1 MFKIEFNKISRIV
14 ISVVLVIT
22 SLSFS
27 VVSAFATT
35 KSIKRNSLS
44 KVNTVQTKTTSQR
57 KVTMKGID
65 VSRYNGVINWS
76 KAKKSVDFAIIQLG
90 YGDNLKSQDDYMYK
104 KNVEGCIKNKIPFG
118 VYLMSYATT
127 TKQAKSEAEHT
138 LRQIKSY
145 KLDFPVYYD
154 LERSE
159 QAKLGSSAL
168 GNIAKTYCDII
179 TSKGYKVGIYACRN
193 WWNCYLTSSVFNNKK
208 WAKWVAEYS
217 NRCAYKGNYSTWQ
230 YSDKGR
236 IPGINTVVDLDNYYG
251 NKVTSSYA
259 YSMNLKTTNMILNIS
274 NRNNGQTKKLNV
286 TMNDKSG
293 MTFTSSNKNVA
304 TVNSKGKVTAK
315 KKGICNIKI
324 VSKKDKRIV
333 KNCKVQV
340 KQLVTNIIDNNRNLT
355 FANQNI
361 NKSLSPKIY
370 PSNANNKVLK
380 WTSNNTKVA
389 TVDSTGR
396 ITTKGKGSCLV
407 KATAVD
413 NSRKY
418 ITYNITVDNTIIQ
431 KLKFKEPK
439 KYAEIGTKFMNVATY
454 SPINA
459 TSKDITYSSTDNNV
473 ATVDNE
479 GNVECLSIGTCKI
492 IATVEGNNKVTSSY
506 DVYVRQL
513 ANKITINKNKIM
525 LYKGNSFNL
534 LAKIEPENV
543 TVKKVKWGTSN
554 NKIATVDSNGK
565 VTAKSKGT
573 CTITATT
580 TDSTN
585 ISCKCTAVIK

>member
-65 VSRYNGVINWS
+65 VSRYNGVIDWS

-90 YGDNLKSQDDYMYK
+90 HGSNLKSQDDYMYK
-104 KNVEGCIKNKIPFG
+104 RNVEGCIKNKIPFG
-118 VYLMSYATT
+118 VYLYSYAIT
-127 TKQAKSEAEHT
+127 TKQAKSEAEHA
-138 LRQIKSY
+138 LRQIKGY

-154 LERSE
+154 MEDNS
-159 QAKLGSSAL
+159 QKKLSSSMR
-168 GNIAKTYCDII
+168 GKIASTFCNAII
-179 TSKGYKVGIYACRN
+179 SKGYKVGIYACRD
-193 WWNCYLTSSVFNNKK
+193 WWNRYLTSSVFNNPK
-208 WAKWVAEYS
+208 WDKWVAEYGYS
-217 NRCAYKGNYSTWQ
+217 CEYKGNYSTWQ

-236 IPGINTVVDLDNYYG
+236 IPGINTIVDLDNYYG

-304 TVNSKGKVTAK
+304 TVNSKGEVTAK

-324 VSKKDKRIV
+324 ASKKDKRIV

-340 KQLVTNIIDNNRNLT
+340 KQLVTNIIDNNKNIT

-361 NKSLSPKIY
+361 NKTLLPKIY
-370 PSNANNKVLK
+370 PSNANNKALK
-380 WTSNNTKVA
+380 WTSSNTKVA
-389 TVDSTGR
+389 TVDSTGK
-396 ITTKGKGSCLV
+396 ITTKGKGLCVV

-413 NSRKY
+413 SSRKS
-418 ITYNITVDNTIIQ
+418 ISYNITVDNTIIE
-431 KLKFKEPK
+431 KLNFKEPK
-439 KYAEIGTKFMNVATY
+439 KYAEVGAKFKNIATY
-454 SPINA
+454 SPTNA
-459 TSKDITYSSTDNNV
+459 TSKVITYSSTNNKV

-479 GNVECLSIGTCKI
+479 GNVECLSIGSCKI
-492 IATVEGNNKVTSSY
+492 VATVEGNNKVTSSY

-534 LAKIEPENV
+534 LAKIKPENV
-543 TVKKVKWGTSN
+543 TVKKVKWRTSN

-580 TDSTN
+580 TDGTN